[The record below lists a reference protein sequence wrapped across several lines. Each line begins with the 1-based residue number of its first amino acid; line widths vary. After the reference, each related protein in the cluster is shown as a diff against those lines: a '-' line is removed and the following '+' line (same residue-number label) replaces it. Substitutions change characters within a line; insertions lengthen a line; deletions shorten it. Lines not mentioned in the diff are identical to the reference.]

1 MMIPQLLLLIAG
13 VFCCST
19 SVIFIKL
26 SMVPPVLLAAYRLLI
41 ASVVLTPMFFR
52 SIGKHQTS
60 FSIRDLRH
68 SVLPGVVL
76 AVHFIAWNVGARLT
90 LAANSTLIVNMV
102 PVVMPCL
109 LFFIAKERV
118 NRREIIGTSAAMIG
132 VLILGGTDVRVNR
145 STFMGDIVCF
155 ISMTLFA
162 LYLSLAK
169 KNNRSETIW
178 LYIVPLYYIAGFFC
192 LIAGL
197 LFETPRIHYSSTEAL
212 YITGLG
218 IVPTVAGHSILNYS
232 MQRLRGQLVSI
243 AILSQFVFAGMM
255 GFLLLGEIPN
265 PFFYAASVLLVG
277 GGIITVIPPGAEK
290 KREEPLDT

>member
-1 MMIPQLLLLIAG
+1 MIPQLLLLIAG

-26 SMVPPVLLAAYRLLI
+26 SAVPPILLASYRLLV
-41 ASVVLTPMFFR
+41 ASAFLTPLFFR
-52 SIGKHQTS
+52 SIGRMRDT
-60 FSIRDLRH
+60 FSLRDLRH
-68 SVLPGVVL
+68 SILPGVVL
-76 AVHFIAWNVGARLT
+76 AVHFIVWNVGARLT

-118 NRREIIGTSAAMIG
+118 TRREIVGTSCAMLG
-132 VLILGGTDVRVNR
+132 VLLLGGTDVRVSR
-145 STFMGDIVCF
+145 STFMGDTACF
-155 ISMTLFA
+155 ISMILFA
-162 LYLSLAK
+162 LYLSMAK
-169 KNNRSETIW
+169 KNNRFETIW

-197 LFETPRIHYSSTEAL
+197 LFETPPLHYDLLEAA
-212 YITGLG
+212 YIAGLG

-232 MQRLRGQLVSI
+232 MRRLRGQLVSI
-243 AILSQFVFAGMM
+243 AILSQFVFAGVM

-265 PFFYAASVLLVG
+265 HFFYSASVLLVG
-277 GGIITVIPPGAEK
+277 GGIITVLPPAGK
-290 KREEPLDT
+290 KREKFPNP